1 MRILKAMLKK
11 FQFYLLEFPDIN
23 VGGILN
29 LIKRNFLRNHTYVKS
44 SYHIEEV
51 NFLNLEWPKKL
62 EERLQ
67 SANIVLAAD
76 GKLKI
81 ILHFKYKR

>member
-1 MRILKAMLKK
+1 VLKK

-23 VGGILN
+23 MGGILN
-29 LIKRNFLRNHTYVKS
+29 LIERNFLRNHMYVRS

-62 EERLQ
+62 EKRLQ

-76 GKLKI
+76 GKPKI
-81 ILHFKYKR
+81 ILHFKCKR